1 MGGQRLR
8 CAACRTNSRQRSGG
22 PALFSTYRAGRNAT
36 VLAQYSPSG
45 VDVNQLG
52 W

>member
-1 MGGQRLR
+1 MAGERLR
-8 CAACRTNSRQRSGG
+8 CAACCTNSREHSGG
-22 PALFSTYRAGRNAT
+22 AALLSTYRAGRNAT

-52 W
+52 